1 MFKERYLTEDV
12 MAEKVSMRRRLVV
25 WSVLA
30 LLLFGLP
37 AVSWLYLRNGLNWR
51 IEAQAELKGEYGKIQ
66 PVTVIYP
73 DGSKDNL
80 LTDKVCVIH
89 YFGANPDLTPENK
102 FILDTGERLFKQFG
116 FKSAAVP
123 DHFRLVMISQDGTAE
138 FRTYARTLPS
148 ADYATWVWSGGL
160 NSWRA
165 TLVNAYTL
173 YCEQNNVKP
182 VSHYYAL
189 ADTTGTIRR
198 FYNALDEK
206 EVGRMV
212 EHIALLLP
220 RE

>member
-1 MFKERYLTEDV
+1 
-12 MAEKVSMRRRLVV
+12 MAEKVSAKRKIWVAGV
-25 WSVLA
+25 IA

-51 IEAQAELKGEYGKIQ
+51 REAQAELREYGKIQ
-66 PVTVIYP
+66 PVMIIYP
-73 DGSKDNL
+73 DGSRDNL
-80 LTDKVCVIH
+80 LTQKVCVVH

-116 FKSAAVP
+116 FKSAAIP

-165 TLVNAYTL
+165 ALVNAYTA
-173 YCEQNNVKP
+173 YCQENGVKP
-182 VSHYYAL
+182 VDHYYAL
-189 ADTTGTIRR
+189 SDTSGTIRR

-206 EVGRMV
+206 EIGRMV

-220 RE
+220 KE

>member
-1 MFKERYLTEDV
+1 MEEKISKKRKWWV
-12 MAEKVSMRRRLVV
+12 MGVIAV
-25 WSVLA
+25 
-30 LLLFGLP
+30 LLFGFP
-37 AVSWLYLRNGLNWR
+37 AISWWYLKSGLDWR
-51 IEAQAELKGEYGKIQ
+51 RQAQAELREYGKIR
-66 PVTVIYP
+66 PVPVIYS
-73 DGSKDNL
+73 DGTKENL
-80 LTDKVCVIH
+80 VAEKVCVIY

-123 DHFRLVMISQDGTAE
+123 DYFRLVMISQDGTAE
-138 FRTYARTLPS
+138 FRSYARTLPS
-148 ADYATWVWSGGL
+148 ADYVNWVWAGGL

-165 TLVNAYTL
+165 TLANAYDL
-173 YCEQNNVKP
+173 YCQQNGVKP
-182 VSHYYAL
+182 VDHYYAL
-189 ADTTGTIRR
+189 ADTSGTIRC

>member
-1 MFKERYLTEDV
+1 MTQKNSV
-12 MAEKVSMRRRLVV
+12 RRKL
-25 WSVLA
+25 WAGSIIA

-51 IEAQAELKGEYGKIQ
+51 RQAQAELRNYGKIR

-73 DGSKDNL
+73 DGSKENL
-80 LTDKVCVIH
+80 LTEKVCVIH

-116 FKSAAVP
+116 FKSAAIP

-138 FRTYARTLPS
+138 FRSYARTLPS

-165 TLVNAYTL
+165 TLVNAYDL
-173 YCEQNNVKP
+173 YCQQNGVKP

-189 ADTTGTIRR
+189 SDTAGTIRC

-206 EVGRMV
+206 EIGRMV

-220 RE
+220 KK

>member
-1 MFKERYLTEDV
+1 MTQKNSV
-12 MAEKVSMRRRLVV
+12 RRKL
-25 WSVLA
+25 WAGSIIA

-51 IEAQAELKGEYGKIQ
+51 RQAQAELRNYGKIR

-73 DGSKDNL
+73 DGSKENL
-80 LTDKVCVIH
+80 LAEKVCVIY

-116 FKSAAVP
+116 FKSAAIP

-138 FRTYARTLPS
+138 FRSYARTLPS

-165 TLVNAYTL
+165 TLVNAYDL
-173 YCEQNNVKP
+173 YCQQNGAKP

-189 ADTTGTIRR
+189 SDTAGTIRC
-198 FYNALDEK
+198 FYNALDDK
-206 EVGRMV
+206 EIGRMV

-220 RE
+220 KE

>member
-1 MFKERYLTEDV
+1 
-12 MAEKVSMRRRLVV
+12 MAEKVKRKLWV

-30 LLLFGLP
+30 LLFVGLP
-37 AVSWLYLRNGLNWR
+37 AISWLYLRNGLNWR
-51 IEAQAELKGEYGKIQ
+51 REAQQELKGEYGKIL
-66 PVTVIYP
+66 PVTVIHP

-80 LTDKVCVIH
+80 LAQKVCVIH

-102 FILDTGERLFKQFG
+102 HILDTGERLFQQFG
-116 FKSAAVP
+116 FKSAAAP
-123 DHFRLVMISQDGTAE
+123 DYFRLVMISQDGTAE
-138 FRTYARTLPS
+138 FRTHARTLPS

-165 TLVNAYTL
+165 ALVNAYTY
-173 YCEQNNVKP
+173 YCQQNGVKP

-198 FYNALDEK
+198 FYNALSEK